1 MSAVASSWP
10 REKPER
16 ERLLVVDPA
25 SGKIADRRFGE
36 LPSFVRAGDVIVLND
51 AATLPASFSGDGFE
65 ARFRAFDPET
75 GRAEALLFGVGSW
88 REPTEERREPPELAV
103 GARVRLGEL
112 GATVA
117 RVLGPRLVELQ
128 LDARG
133 AELWQGLYAA
143 GKPIQYSYLA
153 GNLELWHVQSR
164 FAGRPW
170 AFEMPSAG
178 RPLTWNLI
186 FELER
191 RGARVVSL
199 THAAGIS
206 STGSSEL
213 DRELPLP
220 ERYEIPEETV
230 RAIANAERVIAIG
243 TSVTRAL
250 EASALEHGAAT
261 SGRGVARL
269 RIGPSHRL
277 RVVSGISSGIHE
289 PGTSHF
295 ELLQAFASGSILAR
309 ASRHAITSG
318 YLGHEFGDSCLI
330 LPGALA
336 SEGDHRTEGR
346 DAA

>member
-1 MSAVASSWP
+1 MSPTTWP
-10 REKPER
+10 RDNPER
-16 ERLLVVDPA
+16 DRLLVIDPA
-25 SGKIADRRFGE
+25 SGRLADRRFGE
-36 LPSFVRAGDVIVLND
+36 LPTFVRAGDVIVVND

-75 GRAEALLFGVGSW
+75 GEVEALLFGAGSW
-88 REPTEERREPPELAV
+88 REPTEERREPPAFVV
-103 GARVRLGEL
+103 GERVRFGEL
-112 GATVA
+112 GATVT
-117 RVLGPRLVELQ
+117 RLVGPRLVTLV

-143 GKPIQYSYLA
+143 GRPIQYSYLA

-164 FAGRPW
+164 FASRPW

-206 STGSSEL
+206 STGSTDL

-220 ERYEIPEETV
+220 ERYEIPEDTV
-230 RAIANAERVIAIG
+230 RAIATAKRVIAIG

-250 EASALEHGAAT
+250 EASALDHEGVA
-261 SGRGVARL
+261 SGSSVARL
-269 RIGPSHRL
+269 RIGAAHRL
-277 RVVSGISSGIHE
+277 RVVRGISSGIHE

-295 ELLQAFASGSILAR
+295 EMLQAFAPVQLLER
-309 ASRHAITSG
+309 ASRHAQKSG

-330 LPGALA
+330 LPDALA
-336 SEGDHRTEGR
+336 SEREPGTEKSV
-346 DAA
+346 AA